1 MAALSAA
8 TGRSRAPSAAGVR
21 VRCPAKINLGFWI
34 AGRRPDGYHEV
45 DTILQTIT
53 LEDELT
59 LVPATEEGIRL
70 EMRGRAI
77 QGPGPNLVERAWD
90 LLRAEGLVTNLGVHA
105 RLTKRIPVG
114 AGLGG
119 GSSDAAGLLAGASR
133 LFDLELSIDDLR
145 ALGARL
151 GADVPFLLRG
161 GTARG
166 TGRGDQVRQLCPIPP
181 VWTVLASPPFG
192 ISTTWAYGQVRKRL
206 THLGTAGNVLETAIA
221 AGRLPDVA
229 AAMRNVFEDVVL
241 PEYPVLDALKR
252 AMESRGAIK
261 AQLTGSGSSLFG
273 FVCTHDEALA
283 IAKGIAGTGAEVRV
297 VRTLER
303 GVAVAPLASSQARG
317 RTGLA

>member
-1 MAALSAA
+1 MAALSPASE
-8 TGRSRAPSAAGVR
+8 RVAGVR
-21 VRCPAKINLGFWI
+21 VRCPAKINVGFWI
-34 AGRRPDGYHEV
+34 VGERPDGYHEV
-45 DTILQTIT
+45 DTILQTVS

-59 LVPATEEGIRL
+59 LRRERAEGIRL
-70 EMRGRAI
+70 EIRGRTI
-77 QGPGPNLVERAWD
+77 QGSGPNLVERAWD
-90 LLRAEGLVTNLGVHA
+90 LLRAEGLVRHLGVHA
-105 RLTKRIPVG
+105 CLTKRIPVG

-119 GSSDAAGLLAGASR
+119 GSSDAAGLLAGANR
-133 LFDLELSIDDLR
+133 LFDLGLTEGDIGS
-145 ALGARL
+145 LGARL

-166 TGRGDQVRQLCPIPP
+166 TGRGDQVRQLCPISPF
-181 VWTVLASPPFG
+181 WTVLASPPFA

-206 THLGTAGNVLETAIA
+206 THRNTAATVLETAIA
-221 AGRLPDVA
+221 AGRVSDVV

-241 PEYPVLDALKR
+241 PDYPVLDALKR

-283 IAKGIAGTGAEVRV
+283 IAKGVAGTGAEVRV

-303 GVAVAPLASSQARG
+303 GVAVAPLA
-317 RTGLA
+317 

>member
-1 MAALSAA
+1 MASLSAA
-8 TGRSRAPSAAGVR
+8 STTSRETPSSAGVR
-21 VRCPAKINLGFWI
+21 VRCPAKINIGFWI
-34 AGRRPDGYHEV
+34 VGRRADGYHEV
-45 DTILQTIT
+45 DTILQTVS
-53 LEDELT
+53 LEDELV
-59 LVPATEEGIRL
+59 LESAREEGIRL
-70 EMRGRAI
+70 ETRGRAI
-77 QGPGPNLVERAWD
+77 EGAGPNLVERAWE
-90 LLRAEGLVTNLGVHA
+90 LLRTEGLVRNLGVRA

-119 GSSDAAGLLAGASR
+119 GSSDAAGLLAGANR
-133 LFDLELSIDDLR
+133 LFDLGLSTGDLG

-166 TGRGDQVRQLCPIPP
+166 TGHGDQVRQLCPISPL
-181 VWTVLASPPFG
+181 WTVLASPPFA

-206 THLGTAGNVLETAIA
+206 THPGTAANVLETAIV
-221 AGRLPDVA
+221 AGRLSEVR

-241 PEYPVLDALKR
+241 PDYPVLDALKR
-252 AMESRGAIK
+252 AMESRGAVK

-273 FVCTHDEALA
+273 FVSTHDEALA

-303 GVAVAPLASSQARG
+303 GVAVAPL
-317 RTGLA
+317 T

>member
-8 TGRSRAPSAAGVR
+8 SGRSRGAPSTTGVR
-21 VRCPAKINLGFWI
+21 VRCPAKINVGLWI
-34 AGRRPDGYHEV
+34 VGRRPDGYHDV
-45 DTILQTIT
+45 DTILQTISLEDTLT
-53 LEDELT
+53 LE
-59 LVPATEEGIRL
+59 PAREEGL
-70 EMRGRAI
+70 ALTTSGRTIEGA
-77 QGPGPNLVERAWD
+77 GPNLVERAWD
-90 LLRAEGLVTNLGVHA
+90 LLRAEGLARDHGVRA
-105 RLTKRIPVG
+105 RLVKRIPMG

-119 GSSDAAGLLAGASR
+119 GSSDAAGLLVGANR
-133 LFDLELSIDDLR
+133 LFDLGLSTSDLQ

-151 GADVPFLLRG
+151 GADVPFLIRG

-181 VWTVLASPPFG
+181 LWTVLASPPFG
-192 ISTTWAYGQVRKRL
+192 IATTWAYGQVRKRL

-221 AGRLPDVA
+221 AGHISEMA

-241 PEYPVLDALKR
+241 SDYPVLDALKR

-273 FVCTHDEALA
+273 FVSTHDEALA

-303 GVAVAPLASSQARG
+303 GVAVAPLA
-317 RTGLA
+317 